1 MRRGFSLVEVLI
13 AVLVLALGLLGLGA
27 VFPVILAEQRDAF
40 DATNGEAAAQF
51 VENMM
56 QAGSE
61 IVDLDE
67 LFTPEFGRVEGNLPG
82 AQPGLIN
89 GAEGTPTSLWIVA
102 GPAALDGDPGFV
114 GAIPGTRPADFS
126 NGAWSSNTRGNVA
139 SDEVLPVSARLF
151 PQVDSGLDPRFV
163 WDLVARRSPVS
174 SRVEMAVFVRRID
187 GRIRVPRR
195 FTLSDVLTNDRG
207 VPDISGAVLPLAID
221 QSSGRII
228 TDDGN
233 NDDAVYPVPQS
244 LSAGVYQDQLSWLV
258 FEVDPTDEDVD
269 TTLGFV
275 RQVGQKLLDNTG
287 VVRTVV
293 GLPQPVN
300 GQPLANL
307 ADRAVVVD
315 PPFKR
320 ANAGNGRTVGNSATD
335 SARYSWVQQIV
346 FTPQIPV
353 AVRVFSLEQ
362 K

>member
-61 IVDLDE
+61 IVKLDE

-114 GAIPGTRPADFS
+114 GAIPGTSPADFA
-126 NGAWSSNTRGNVA
+126 NGAWSSNTRGNIER
-139 SDEVLPVSARLF
+139 DEVLPVAARLF
-151 PQVDSGLDPRFV
+151 PQLDSGLDPRFV

-187 GRIRVPRR
+187 GRIRVPRG
-195 FTLSDVLTNDRG
+195 FTLSDVLTRDRG
-207 VPDISGAVLPLAID
+207 VPVPEPILPLAID
-221 QSSGRII
+221 AEDGRVI

-233 NDDAVYPVPQS
+233 NGNAVYPVPQS
-244 LSAGVYQDQLSWLV
+244 LSASVYQDQLSWLV
-258 FEVDPTDEDVD
+258 FEVDPTDEGLD

-300 GQPLANL
+300 GQPLASF

-320 ANAGNGRTVGNSATD
+320 ANASNGRTVGNGASD